1 MMFESGT
8 LFFIQLVENRVGSNQ
23 IPAAFFIIIII
34 HNRISPPRFSPT
46 SASRRDETSPRLS
59 RMGCPNQLIP
69 RRNRRSNAA
78 PLRPSP
84 SFLPSF
90 LPRPLPAPARSL
102 SFNCRKERAKASHPT
117 VRPTHY
123 GRDGAGA
130 DRIFHRRGPFNY
142 CIQDLEIIVFYSPI
156 PILPLTQAM
165 SDCGR

>member
-1 MMFESGT
+1 MFESGT

-23 IPAAFFIIIII
+23 IPAAFFIII
-34 HNRISPPRFSPT
+34 NNWISPPRFFRLRHLGEMKHHRVFPGWAARINSFLVGT
-46 SASRRDETSPRLS
+46 GEVTPRP
-59 RMGCPNQLIP
+59 CVPP
-69 RRNRRSNAA
+69 
-78 PLRPSP
+78 
-84 SFLPSF
+84 LPSF
-90 LPRPLPAPARSL
+90 LPAAAAPSPQSPPARSL

-130 DRIFHRRGPFNY
+130 DRIFPRRGPFNY